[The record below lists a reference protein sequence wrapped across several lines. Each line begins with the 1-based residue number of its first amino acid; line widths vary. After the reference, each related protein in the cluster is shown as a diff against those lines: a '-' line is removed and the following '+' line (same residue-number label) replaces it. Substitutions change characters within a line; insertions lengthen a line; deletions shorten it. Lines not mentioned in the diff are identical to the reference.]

1 MDFNIIWELII
12 EQTLS
17 FIYNNHTSQ
26 KFNTHFFPQESG
38 SYCLWNVDKKQKI
51 LYVPGKKYALNIIEK
66 NNGTGY
72 TCIGDLFFCLSYS
85 VTVIQWTISCHKNLM
100 TAGVVTLWRVHVM
113 SLTVTVYC

>member
-1 MDFNIIWELII
+1 MIHVRAQLELASVLWIWELII

-38 SYCLWNVDKKQKI
+38 SYCLWNVDKKQKN

-66 NNGTGY
+66 NNSTG
-72 TCIGDLFFCLSYS
+72 
-85 VTVIQWTISCHKNLM
+85 
-100 TAGVVTLWRVHVM
+100 
-113 SLTVTVYC
+113 